1 MKFIIIVLFIA
12 MFAKNLRADPLNAM
26 DAIVVEQA
34 DGSFVSSPFH
44 VRYGKS
50 DLMGSLTTNVSFFC
64 HFSPYFVKFFFQSL
78 NYGMISH
85 FFFYEKI
92 KRKNRLISK

>member
-1 MKFIIIVLFIA
+1 
-12 MFAKNLRADPLNAM
+12 MFAKNLRAGSLNAM

-50 DLMGSLTTNVSFFC
+50 DLYGSLTKIVSFFRL
-64 HFSPYFVKFFFQSL
+64 FFVNIFFQSFLMKKL
-78 NYGMISH
+78 NA
-85 FFFYEKI
+85 
-92 KRKNRLISK
+92 KNRLISK